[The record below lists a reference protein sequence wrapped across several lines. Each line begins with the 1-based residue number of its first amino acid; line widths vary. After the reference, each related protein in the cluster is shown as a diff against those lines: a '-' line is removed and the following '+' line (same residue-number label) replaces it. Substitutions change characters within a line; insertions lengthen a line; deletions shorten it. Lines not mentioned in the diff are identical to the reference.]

1 MEVRDLVK
9 KRRLH
14 FQNLWLMK
22 CAIFL
27 NFRGLIFC
35 DGLMRMAFSWAWL
48 ARAAFCLI
56 ITMTSASIALIVSTS
71 TFAIPPIFPFIFF
84 PLLPSFFST
93 IIISL
98 ALFSTPPKDRTSPS
112 RQIAHPPPPFVQ
124 AISSYSSPPSP
135 ISSSLS
141 LNLLAAWFFLIT
153 IFSAFISTDF
163 AVASS
168 CSFWP
173 MGCRHCFWPKELNWL
188 PLYCLFWPSEDL
200 EFHLYW
206 CFIVLLSPMKVYSL
220 LAYWHWYPVER
231 EIMLVLHFLPKQVH
245 CCHYWLLDF
254 LSFSSTAP
262 DYCSEH

>member
-1 MEVRDLVK
+1 
-9 KRRLH
+9 
-14 FQNLWLMK
+14 MK

-112 RQIAHPPPPFVQ
+112 RQIAHPPPHLFKL
-124 AISSYSSPPSP
+124 SHHTLLLLLH
-135 ISSSLS
+135 SL
-141 LNLLAAWFFLIT
+141 LLF
-153 IFSAFISTDF
+153 
-163 AVASS
+163 
-168 CSFWP
+168 
-173 MGCRHCFWPKELNWL
+173 
-188 PLYCLFWPSEDL
+188 
-200 EFHLYW
+200 
-206 CFIVLLSPMKVYSL
+206 LLS
-220 LAYWHWYPVER
+220 
-231 EIMLVLHFLPKQVH
+231 FL
-245 CCHYWLLDF
+245 LLDF
-254 LSFSSTAP
+254 FL
-262 DYCSEH
+262 